1 MSKKEKELFFRINNE
16 IKSERVRLVGNN
28 IDTDIYEFR
37 TALNMARQQ
46 ELDLIEINPKS
57 DPPICKIED
66 YGKFLY
72 NMKKKQKDIDKNNKS
87 NKMEVKEMRF
97 TPNIDNHDYE
107 FKKNHITKFIKD
119 GDKVKVYVFFKGR
132 EINYVDKGQL
142 ILLKLADELSDI
154 SLVEKMPVLEGNKMM
169 MFLKPKR

>member
-57 DPPICKIED
+57 DPPVCKIED

-87 NKMEVKEMRF
+87 NKMEVKEMIF

-154 SLVEKMPVLEGNKMM
+154 SLVEKMPSLEGNKMM